1 MRKKPNDKP
10 SKNPPSI
17 HSPTN
22 QCPTGKTGSTYPC
35 LGNWSFQQDDYTI
48 PCKKRQEF
56 RVNWY
61 KAFGCF
67 CFITTRSSSSTTIVR
82 GGIAIV
88 MKGQQCGIIL
98 VCQARHEKSKEHG
111 HCFGNVTPC
120 RKVNSSLFVYVFA
133 FSWLC
138 GNAKDRRLGEIFTK
152 ANRRDFPIV
161 R

>member
-1 MRKKPNDKP
+1 LGT
-10 SKNPPSI
+10 SL
-17 HSPTN
+17 
-22 QCPTGKTGSTYPC
+22 TYPC
-35 LGNWSFQQDDYTI
+35 FGKWSFQQDDYTI
-48 PCKKRQEF
+48 PCKKGQEF

-61 KAFGCF
+61 KAFGCL
-67 CFITTRSSSSTTIVR
+67 CFTTTSSSTAIVG

-88 MKGQQCGIIL
+88 MKRQQGGIIL

-120 RKVNSSLFVYVFA
+120 RKVNSSLFVCVFA
-133 FSWLC
+133 LSCLC
-138 GNAKDRRLGEIFTK
+138 GNAKDRRRQGENSTK